1 MKNKHLGVVA
11 LLLVIGVLTSGVA
24 HAQVDAR
31 MFRQPAVSKDQ
42 IAFVYAGD
50 IWVVPKKGGTAV
62 RLSSP
67 AGEESFPRFSPDG
80 SKIAYSAAYDGNL
93 DVYVVSAA
101 GGEPTRLTYHPMQD
115 RVIDWHPDG
124 KRVLFASGR
133 ESGRQRFN
141 QFYLVGLEG
150 GLPEKLPVPYGEFAA
165 FSPDGSQVV
174 YMPMSQDFRTWKR
187 YRGGWSPDLWTFDLK
202 SYAAKNITNNPA
214 NDAQPMWHAGTI
226 YFLSD
231 RGASQRN
238 NLWALRIGH
247 GTRASGH
254 QRRRLRHHVPVDRSR
269 LDRVSGRRAFVPVR
283 PGEREDDRGSGP
295 CGHRRDD
302 AAAANGQSGGAD
314 RRRDGVADGEAR
326 RVRDA
331 RRRGDAAGRERR
343 GHQRDPLVWRGRAL
357 PALVARWKDDGLL
370 ERSQRR
376 VRVDGAPRRRVGC
389 REEGHEPWS
398 RIPVRAVLVSRQQA
412 GGLRRS
418 GDESQNR

>member
-1 MKNKHLGVVA
+1 MKNTHLGVVTIFLA
-11 LLLVIGVLTSGVA
+11 WLGLTSAVA

-214 NDAQPMWHAGTI
+214 NDAQPMWHGGNI

-238 NLWALRIGH
+238 NLWAYERGVGPRPPGH
-247 GTRASGH
+247 EL
-254 QRRRLRHHVPVDRSR
+254 RRLRHHVPVDRSGC
-269 LDRVSGRRAFVPVR
+269 DRVPGRWALVPLR
-283 PGEREDDRGSGP
+283 SRKREDGRGSRP
-295 CGHRRDD
+295 CRHR
-302 AAAANGQSGGAD
+302 
-314 RRRDGVADGEAR
+314 
-326 RVRDA
+326 
-331 RRRGDAAGRERR
+331 
-343 GHQRDPLVWRGRAL
+343 
-357 PALVARWKDDGLL
+357 
-370 ERSQRR
+370 
-376 VRVDGAPRRRVGC
+376 
-389 REEGHEPWS
+389 
-398 RIPVRAVLVSRQQA
+398 
-412 GGLRRS
+412 
-418 GDESQNR
+418 